1 MRTASPLSRYS
12 LFISSAAAFKTT
24 DAKALQF
31 VELDDDTQLLRSR
44 DMQGLSMLARAVDP
58 NQTLDGVQEYTTK
71 EALALAQEMVK
82 LGLAKWR
89 GHVDGTGWV
98 RF

>member
-1 MRTASPLSRYS
+1 
-12 LFISSAAAFKTT
+12 
-24 DAKALQF
+24 
-31 VELDDDTQLLRSR
+31 
-44 DMQGLSMLARAVDP
+44 MQGLSMLARAVDP

-89 GHVDGTGWV
+89 GHVDGDRVGEVLRDWQNDKNAAALRKIFGRTPI
-98 RF
+98 FEPEKN